1 MLNDEEDV
9 PSGRIGT
16 SAAVP
21 TQLVRRDTP
30 FVKEDRRPSRVSF
43 VDTEES
49 TPRRDT
55 PYVKQLDADKTSPK
69 MAPRVSFAP
78 KMIEE
83 TAMKLEN
90 RRNTPFHNQD
100 VITGRPSSLVH
111 FLL

>member
-55 PYVKQLDADKTSPK
+55 PYVKQLDVDKTSPK

-111 FLL
+111 YC